1 MTAEPHSERPMERN
15 AELRVALP
23 VELPADPL
31 ADPLRNRGL
40 AFTAGERAA
49 LGVRGRLPPA
59 VRTLAEQSQ
68 WAIERLRERHDDL
81 DRYVELA
88 ALQDDNETLFF
99 RVLSEHLTELLPIV
113 YTPTVGLA
121 CQRYSRLPPRRRG
134 LWITPD
140 DIDGLPELLRNSRRT
155 DVRLIVVTDNERI
168 LGLGDL
174 GAGGMGIPIGKLA
187 LYCAAAGVRP
197 EHCLPI
203 SLDVGTNN
211 RELLDDP
218 VYIGRRTPR
227 LRGEPYFQLL
237 DAFVAAVRET
247 FPDCLIQ
254 WEDFHKDNAFAV
266 RDRYQAV
273 TPSFNDDIQGTAAVA
288 LAGILTAMRV
298 TGEPWERQRIVYAGA
313 GGAGVGIARLVRAAL
328 RQAGL
333 DADAVQAAQVFVDS
347 QGLVHAGRQFREPHK
362 RDFAL
367 SVDAMA
373 RYGLKSDSGLLDVVR
388 AVRPTVLIGTTT
400 RRGAFGEAVVRAMAD
415 HCVRPVVM
423 ALSNPTANCEV
434 APEDAL
440 RWSDGRALVATGSA
454 FPPVEFGGRRHQF
467 GQANNVFIFPGVGF
481 ACLLAKVRCVEDRLF
496 LAAAR
501 ELADCVT
508 AERLAEH
515 ALYPPV
521 SELRAVS
528 ARVAAAVIR
537 EAVRS
542 GQGVLPDSRSA
553 DQLVADSMWRP
564 E

>member
-1 MTAEPHSERPMERN
+1 MSVDGR
-15 AELRVALP
+15 AELRGDPL
-23 VELPADPL
+23 ADPL

-40 AFTAGERAA
+40 AFTAAERAA

-59 VRTLAEQSQ
+59 VRTLEEQIR
-68 WAIERLRERHDDL
+68 WAIERLRERRDDL

-99 RVLSEHLTELLPIV
+99 RVLSEHLAELLPVV

-140 DIDGLPELLRNSRRT
+140 DSDCLPQLLRNSRQP

-187 LYCAAAGVRP
+187 LYCVAAGVRP

-211 RELLDDP
+211 RQLLDDP
-218 VYIGRRTPR
+218 LYIGRRAPR
-227 LRGEPYFQLL
+227 LRGAPYFQLL
-237 DAFVAAVRET
+237 DKFVAAVRAT
-247 FPDCLIQ
+247 FPRCLIQ

-288 LAGILTAMRV
+288 LAGLLTAMRV

-313 GGAGVGIARLVRAAL
+313 GGAGVGIGRLVRAAM
-328 RQAGL
+328 RQAGVDG
-333 DADAVQAAQVFVDS
+333 DALRAAQLFVDS
-347 QGLVHAGRQFREPHK
+347 QGLVHAGRQFRESHK
-362 RDFAL
+362 RDFAV
-367 SVDAMA
+367 SAADMA
-373 RYGLKSDSGLLDVVR
+373 RYGLDGASRLLDVVR

-400 RRGAFGEAVVRAMAD
+400 QRGAFDEPIVRAMAE
-415 HCVRPVVM
+415 HCPRPVIM
-423 ALSNPTANCEV
+423 ALSNPTAQCEV
-434 APEDAL
+434 VPEDAL
-440 RWSDGRALVATGSA
+440 RWSGGRALVATGSA
-454 FPPVEFGGRRHQF
+454 FPPLEFAGRRHVF

-481 ACLLAKVRCVEDRLF
+481 ACLLANVQRVDDGLF

-501 ELADCVT
+501 ELAECVT
-508 AERLAEH
+508 GDRLGEH

-521 SELRAVS
+521 AELRAVS
-528 ARVAAAVIR
+528 ARVAAAVVR
-537 EAVRS
+537 EAVRT
-542 GQGVLPDSRSA
+542 GAGVLPDARLPE
-553 DQLVADSMWRP
+553 QLVAESMWSP
-564 E
+564 A

>member
-1 MTAEPHSERPMERN
+1 MSNDARP
-15 AELRVALP
+15 
-23 VELPADPL
+23 DPL
-31 ADPLRNRGL
+31 ADPFLNRGL
-40 AFTAGERAA
+40 AFTAAERSA

-59 VRTLAEQSQ
+59 VRTIAEQTQ
-68 WAIERLRERHDDL
+68 WVIERLRDRRDDL

-99 RVLSEHLTELLPIV
+99 RVLSEHLTELLPII
-113 YTPTVGLA
+113 YTPTVGTA
-121 CQRYSRLPPRRRG
+121 CQRYSRLPLRRRG

-140 DIDGLPELLRNSRRT
+140 DIECLPELLRNSRRP

-211 RELLDDP
+211 KQLLEDP
-218 VYIGRRTPR
+218 LYIGRRATR

-247 FPDCLIQ
+247 FPGCLIQ
-254 WEDFHKDNAFAV
+254 WEDFHKDNAFVV

-288 LAGILTAMRV
+288 VAGILSAMRV
-298 TGEPWERQRIVYAGA
+298 TGEPWDRQRILFAGA
-313 GGAGVGIARLVRAAL
+313 GGAGIGIGRLVRAAMK
-328 RQAGL
+328 QAGVAADVLRTALVVL
-333 DADAVQAAQVFVDS
+333 DS
-347 QGLVHAGRQFREPHK
+347 RGLVHAGRTFREPHK
-362 RDFAL
+362 QDFAL
-367 SVDAMA
+367 SDVDMK
-373 RYGLKSDSGLLDVVR
+373 RYGLSGDCGLLEAVR
-388 AVRPTVLIGTTT
+388 AIRPTVLIGTTT
-400 RRGAFGEAVVRAMAD
+400 RRGAFDEQVVRAMAEG
-415 HCVRPVVM
+415 CGRPTIL

-434 APEDAL
+434 LPEDAL
-440 RWSDGRALVATGSA
+440 RWSEGRALIATGSA
-454 FPPVEFGGRRHQF
+454 FPPVEFGGRRHLF
-467 GQANNVFIFPGVGF
+467 GQANNVFVFPGVGF
-481 ACLLAKVRCVEDRLF
+481 ACLLAQVQQIDDGLF

-501 ELADCVT
+501 ELADSVT
-508 AERLAEH
+508 ADRLADH

-521 SELRAVS
+521 AELRAVS

-537 EAVRS
+537 EAVRT
-542 GQGVLPDSRSA
+542 GRGALPDSRSPE
-553 DQLVADSMWRP
+553 QWVAESMWSP
-564 E
+564 V

>member
-1 MTAEPHSERPMERN
+1 MNADTRP
-15 AELRVALP
+15 AVSTDPL
-23 VELPADPL
+23 ADPL

-40 AFTAGERAA
+40 AFTAAERDV

-59 VRTLAEQSQ
+59 VRTIAEQTG
-68 WAIERLRERHDDL
+68 WAIERLRERRDDL

-99 RVLSEHLTELLPIV
+99 RVLSEHLAELLPIV

-140 DIDGLPELLRNSRRT
+140 DVGCLPRLLRSCRRP

-187 LYCAAAGVRP
+187 LYCVAAGVRP

-218 VYIGRRTPR
+218 LYIGRRAPR

-247 FPDCLIQ
+247 FPECLIQ

-266 RDRYQAV
+266 RDRYQSV

-288 LAGILTAMRV
+288 LAGILSAMRV
-298 TGEPWERQRIVYAGA
+298 TGEPWERQRILYAGA
-313 GGAGVGIARLVRAAL
+313 GGAGVGIGRLVRAAM
-328 RQAGL
+328 RQAGV
-333 DADAVQAAQVFVDS
+333 DAETLRVAQLFVDS
-347 QGLVHAGRQFREPHK
+347 QGVVHSGRQFREPHK

-367 SVDAMA
+367 SADEMA
-373 RYGLKSDSGLLDVVR
+373 RYGLNPDSGLLDAVR

-400 RRGAFGEAVVRAMAD
+400 RRGAFGESVVRAMAE
-415 HCVRPVVM
+415 HCDRPVIM

-434 APEDAL
+434 VPEDAL

-454 FPPVEFGGRRHQF
+454 FPPLEFGGRRHLF

-481 ACLLAKVRCVEDRLF
+481 ACLLAKVRRVDDSLF

-508 AERLAEH
+508 ADRLADH

-521 SELRAVS
+521 AELRAVS
-528 ARVAAAVIR
+528 ARVAAAVVR

-542 GQGVLPDSRSA
+542 GQGVLPDSRSPE
-553 DQLVADSMWRP
+553 QLVADSMWVP